1 MQNKHEYGKNEVL
14 MSTSYVEISK
24 GSTETTA
31 SAMRRFTKRVQE
43 SGIIPKKRSQRY
55 AERTLS
61 PLKQKRAKLTK
72 LGKTKA
78 YDRLKKLGKLVIKK
92 RKGGSR

>member
-1 MQNKHEYGKNEVL
+1 
-14 MSTSYVEISK
+14 MSTSYVEILK

-31 SAMRRFTKRVQE
+31 SAMRRFTKKVQE